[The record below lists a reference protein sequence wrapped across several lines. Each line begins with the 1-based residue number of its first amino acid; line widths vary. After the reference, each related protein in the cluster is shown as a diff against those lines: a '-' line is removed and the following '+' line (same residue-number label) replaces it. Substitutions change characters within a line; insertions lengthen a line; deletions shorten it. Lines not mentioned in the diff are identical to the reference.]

1 MTNKKKQ
8 RGGRLETN
16 AAKRD
21 RRTEPAGKLQ
31 EGEPGSSTGE
41 GEEPDYNTG
50 ASPDQE
56 ISVIVAATNPDS
68 IVPGAANRTMA
79 QGFQATEDVVVPAH
93 QEVRVDLDG
102 QVRLTINHCL
112 FLLSRTDLAKE

>member
-1 MTNKKKQ
+1 MEATFDLLAKALRQKRQAMTNKKKQ

-16 AAKRD
+16 AAKRG

-31 EGEPGSSTGE
+31 EGEPSSSTGE
-41 GEEPDYNTG
+41 GEETDYNTE

-56 ISVIVAATNPDS
+56 ISVIVAAANPDS

-79 QGFQATEDVVVPAH
+79 GGFRATDDVVVPAY

-102 QVRLTINHCL
+102 QV
-112 FLLSRTDLAKE
+112 